1 MAIKNSKRFS
11 EVEYCLQHYFN
22 AQLSPIMRNVQND
35 LNKKQIKEYAEY
47 QTSFAGMLR
56 SASNT
61 MAGRMDDSYEFVKLT
76 GKWNSKTTE
85 DYVEMCRKNIASN
98 KDLQK
103 DFSKMAAEWRNAVVA
118 EIGRDKYDT
127 LSKKLGGD
135 LAFAYVD
142 YRVEQMMVDHL
153 VAQKVPKSSMEYI
166 VRKAGEGSLL
176 GLSSVLSRT
185 PLDREI
191 ADRCEKAYNPSK
203 MEKGAA
209 KVGSFASD
217 TLITG
222 GFCSWASLGKLAAF
236 EVAFAGAEYYLDS
249 KNKGQKVMTV
259 EDCIS
264 RGVFGSQKNVFT
276 GFRQNSKKIN
286 SWENDYIKNFDK
298 SLNKRMGIATTK
310 PFYIDA
316 LKPPKAIQFPL
327 MPSKERKAEYAS
339 VPMVIAPG
347 HEEEYLANKKKL
359 DMQVKAEAEAKA
371 KAETEA
377 KKQKEM
383 DTNSSTS
390 QTDTQEK
397 TKQET
402 TETEHSEQASE
413 NNINGWDG
421 MLKSIGLGNL
431 GGIGHNLGYVLA
443 MLPDI
448 LIGLFTGKT
457 KNMNFKNGVM
467 PLASVMAGM
476 FVKNPL
482 LKMTLMGFGGMKLLD
497 TAGGEILERKSESPQ
512 RQVQYKT
519 YAEEALNPRI
529 QNPTL
534 QGNCLVANID
544 KVPCTI
550 RLTDKVVDAYNAGAL
565 PLNTLAN
572 AILAKND
579 QSQMIAQNNYSQEQ
593 YRTESENR
601 ERSVGIK

>member
-1 MAIKNSKRFS
+1 
-11 EVEYCLQHYFN
+11 
-22 AQLSPIMRNVQND
+22 
-35 LNKKQIKEYAEY
+35 
-47 QTSFAGMLR
+47 
-56 SASNT
+56 
-61 MAGRMDDSYEFVKLT
+61 
-76 GKWNSKTTE
+76 
-85 DYVEMCRKNIASN
+85 
-98 KDLQK
+98 
-103 DFSKMAAEWRNAVVA
+103 
-118 EIGRDKYDT
+118 
-127 LSKKLGGD
+127 
-135 LAFAYVD
+135 
-142 YRVEQMMVDHL
+142 
-153 VAQKVPKSSMEYI
+153 
-166 VRKAGEGSLL
+166 
-176 GLSSVLSRT
+176 
-185 PLDREI
+185 
-191 ADRCEKAYNPSK
+191 
-203 MEKGAA
+203 
-209 KVGSFASD
+209 
-217 TLITG
+217 
-222 GFCSWASLGKLAAF
+222 
-236 EVAFAGAEYYLDS
+236 
-249 KNKGQKVMTV
+249 
-259 EDCIS
+259 
-264 RGVFGSQKNVFT
+264 
-276 GFRQNSKKIN
+276 
-286 SWENDYIKNFDK
+286 
-298 SLNKRMGIATTK
+298 MGIATTK
-310 PFYIDA
+310 PFYLDA
-316 LKPPKAIQFPL
+316 LKPTKATLFPFT
-327 MPSKERKAEYAS
+327 PSKEKKAEYAN

-359 DMQVKAEAEAKA
+359 DEQAKAEAEAKA

-377 KKQKEM
+377 KKQKEHEA
-383 DTNSSTS
+383 ST
-390 QTDTQEK
+390 TETQEN
-397 TKQET
+397 TKQEIS
-402 TETEHSEQASE
+402 ETENSQQTPE
-413 NNINGWDG
+413 NNINGWEG
-421 MLKSIGLGNL
+421 LLKSIGLGNL

-457 KNMNFKNGVM
+457 KNWDFKNGVM

-497 TAGGEILERKSESPQ
+497 TAGGEVLERKNENPQ